1 VIVATLSP
9 QHLARWMTIR
19 FLVYDGVLEDGPE
32 RVELVVPQP
41 QVAEAYYAACAQIER
56 HNRFYVG
63 RPGLG
68 KESRYS

>member
-9 QHLARWMTIR
+9 QHPARWMTIR

-41 QVAEAYYAACAQIER
+41 QVAEVYYSACAQIDR
-56 HNRFYVG
+56 NSRFM
-63 RPGLG
+63 
-68 KESRYS
+68 